1 MDRTKYLSY
10 IFFFIIINCQSD
22 IQYVAISKKRYV
34 ASKLLS
40 MTINII
46 PLIIKN
52 NRMMISL
59 YLNQSSALMQL
70 LHSSLAFAVFFTAFF
85 FSSSILIL
93 FQDDMD
99 WMFDFAHSLMRWKI
113 EWSQWSY
120 HLFVKFWIPAFI
132 HTDGWESKRDKRY
145 YKDISGLPCI

>member
-85 FSSSILIL
+85 FFIKHL
-93 FQDDMD
+93 
-99 WMFDFAHSLMRWKI
+99 DF
-113 EWSQWSY
+113 
-120 HLFVKFWIPAFI
+120 
-132 HTDGWESKRDKRY
+132 
-145 YKDISGLPCI
+145 ISR